1 MDQNVVDPES
11 TGEGRGSLSKTPG
24 DEHVSL
30 HRRGA
35 PSSIRQLITLC
46 VLYRAEYYS
55 SLASALGLSFGLG
68 GYPGFIPPPG
78 SFEGPLISE
87 VKTSPSQHLP
97 VQMTFAVPSQ
107 ATPKTS
113 RGVVPTLWE
122 VSASDGSPI
131 QFF

>member
-1 MDQNVVDPES
+1 MDQNVVHPES
-11 TGEGRGSLSKTPG
+11 TGEERGSLSKAPI

-35 PSSIRQLITLC
+35 PSSIRQLITLR
-46 VLYRAEYYS
+46 VLYRAEYCS
-55 SLASALGLSFGLG
+55 SSASALGLSFGLG
-68 GYPGFIPPPG
+68 SYPGFIPPPG

-97 VQMTFAVPSQ
+97 VRMTFTVPSQ
-107 ATPKTS
+107 VTPKKS

-122 VSASDGSPI
+122 VSTSDGSPT